1 MKKVFVVLC
10 VGLLV
15 VGLSAVFGCGKK
27 EAEEPV
33 TETTAPG
40 ETTTKPDI
48 STSEGEA
55 LPTKDVPGEDLEVTP
70 RYPGSVRVEYSKD
83 SDGFTKVSYQTKDSV
98 DKVSEYYHEKMTSSG
113 WQLDSSE
120 ESQLVFEKEPSRLY
134 VLLYY
139 YEDDQITEYELKYF
153 PE

>member
-1 MKKVFVVLC
+1 MKKVIVILC

-40 ETTTKPDI
+40 ETTKPDT

-55 LPTKDVPGEDLEVTP
+55 LPLKDVLGEDLEVAP
-70 RYPGSVRVEYSKD
+70 RYPGSVRVKYSKG
-83 SDGFTKVSYQTKDSV
+83 SDECTKVSYQTKDSV

-113 WQLDSSE
+113 WQLGSS
-120 ESQLVFEKEPSRLY
+120 
-134 VLLYY
+134 
-139 YEDDQITEYELKYF
+139 
-153 PE
+153 